1 MAIQDNRLLE
11 IKDLRKSFPIGGGT
25 VEILKGINIK
35 VNKGEF
41 GIIFGPSGCGKST
54 LLHCL
59 LGLENPSA
67 GTVSMEGQDVYQ
79 LTEDQRSLYRRHKV
93 SIIYQQPLW
102 VSSLSVIDNVKF
114 PLHLLDLPEEKI
126 DERAWE
132 ILHQVGMDKWAQYVP
147 TTLSSG
153 QQQKI
158 SLARALML
166 DPLMIVADEPTGNL
180 DTVSG
185 QELLQTFMDLVGK
198 GKTVVM
204 VTHDLEYLKYGT
216 KIYHMV
222 DGEVVEEY
230 EPKHTK
236 DELFMGK
243 KGITGNDTSNVRDPK
258 FLEKLHL

>member
-1 MAIQDNRLLE
+1 MTNASNQLLE
-11 IKDLRKSFPIGGGT
+11 IKDLRKSFPIGGGGV
-25 VEILKGINIK
+25 VEILKGINIT

-41 GIIFGPSGCGKST
+41 GVIFGPSGCGKST

-59 LGLENPSA
+59 LGLEQPTSGA
-67 GTVSMEGQDVYQ
+67 VLMEGQSIYD

-102 VSSLSVIDNVKF
+102 ISSLSVIDNVKF
-114 PLHLLDLPEEKI
+114 PLHLLDMTEEQI
-126 DERAWE
+126 DEKAWE
-132 ILHQVGMDKWAQYVP
+132 VLHQVGMDKWAQYVP

-158 SLARALML
+158 SLARALIL
-166 DPLMIVADEPTGNL
+166 DPLMVVADEPTGNL

-185 QELLQTFMDLVGK
+185 QELIQTFMNLVDL

-204 VTHDLEYLKYGT
+204 VTHDLEYLRYGT
-216 KIYHMV
+216 NIFHMV
-222 DGEVVEEY
+222 DGEVVETY
-230 EPKHTK
+230 QPKSK
-236 DELFMGK
+236 ASIVVGK
-243 KGITGNDTSNVRDPK
+243 KGGSGDDTANVRDPK